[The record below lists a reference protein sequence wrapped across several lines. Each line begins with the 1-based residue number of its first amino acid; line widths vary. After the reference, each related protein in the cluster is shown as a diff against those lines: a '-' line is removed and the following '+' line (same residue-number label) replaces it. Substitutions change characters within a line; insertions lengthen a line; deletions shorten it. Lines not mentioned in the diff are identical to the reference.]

1 MAYPSV
7 SALFID
13 SNEIACIWSQQDLT
27 ETSAVEA
34 GYIARLYLCD
44 Q

>member
-27 ETSAVEA
+27 ETSV
-34 GYIARLYLCD
+34 LHSKLHSKTVSM
-44 Q
+44 